1 MPPFLMA
8 NAVINISGFD
18 DVVRNI
24 NAIQRSQLKFAA
36 SRALNQLGFF
46 LRKNEQEFIGQT
58 FNSVVPFTA
67 NSPLYTKSTKENLQI
82 TFFLR
87 DTAGKGTPPSVYLAP
102 QVTGGPVYVTG
113 FTRKLRYAGLI
124 EDQQYAAHWRPS
136 NGGKLTGGRLTQ
148 ILFSLQAAGPGLRRQ
163 GPPTAKQAGKF
174 FIINRGLQKK
184 PKIRVGDPFGQKPR
198 TGYQGP
204 GIYTRQGGELEQVIP
219 IYPKP
224 LEVPAKYDWSA
235 RRIQG
240 LADKQFS
247 VYLAESLKNL

>member
-1 MPPFLMA
+1 MA
-8 NAVINISGFD
+8 NAVVNISGFE

-46 LRKNEQEFIGQT
+46 LRKNEQEFIAQT
-58 FNSVVPFTA
+58 FNSVAPFTA

-102 QVTGGPVYVTG
+102 QVTGGAVYVTG

-124 EDQQYAAHWRPS
+124 EQQQYAAHWRPS

-174 FIINRGLQKK
+174 FILNRGRNSATVL
-184 PKIRVGDPFGQKPR
+184 R
-198 TGYQGP
+198 TPNRYNRKEGNGYVGP
-204 GIYTRQGGELEQVIP
+204 GIYTREGRQLQQVIP
-219 IYPKP
+219 IFPQP
-224 LEVPAKYDWSA
+224 LVVPPKYDWTE